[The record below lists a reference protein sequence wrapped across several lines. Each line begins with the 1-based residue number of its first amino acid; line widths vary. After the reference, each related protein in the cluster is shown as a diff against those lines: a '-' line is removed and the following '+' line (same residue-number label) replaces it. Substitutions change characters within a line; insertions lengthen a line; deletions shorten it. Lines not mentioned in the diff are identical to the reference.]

1 MARHITSIGAPARGR
16 PCGSRSL
23 RYDRYAQDA
32 GFRIQ
37 ISSFGE
43 LQISRTDVII
53 RAFAARLTVGTEAH
67 HINLP
72 VQAGLQIFIRA
83 TSGGMHG

>member
-1 MARHITSIGAPARGR
+1 
-16 PCGSRSL
+16 L

-67 HINLP
+67 HIDLP

-83 TSGGMHG
+83 TSGGNAWLKDFMISSIVESKIQ